1 MTTVDYLKALGDDG
15 TALAAAARRGLDPPV
30 PACAGWTVADLV
42 LHTGM
47 VHRHK
52 LAIVRGHLS
61 GPPRPWPPTGPPRD
75 ELLGWYEEGLAELLT
90 TLGDT
95 DPATPVWTFHRPDQT
110 AGFWRRRMAQET
122 VVHRVDAESAHGR
135 PGPVP
140 ADLAADGV
148 DEALAVFLA
157 PCLEDRPVGGHGE
170 SLRLEA
176 TDTGDSWRVRLLPTG
191 IEVGPGSAPADAT
204 AAGAAADLLLW
215 LWGRRPADPLELTG
229 DPALVPR
236 VRELAAEATQ

>member
-1 MTTVDYLKALGDDG
+1 MATLDYLTALGEDG

-30 PACAGWTVADLV
+30 PACEGWTVADLV

-52 LAIVRGHLS
+52 LAIVRGRLT
-61 GPPRPWPPTGPPRD
+61 GPPRPWPPSAPPRE
-75 ELLGWYEEGLAELLT
+75 ELLGWYEEGLAELLAA
-90 TLGDT
+90 LGDT
-95 DPATPVWTFHRPDQT
+95 DPATPVWTFHRPEQT

-122 VVHRVDAESAHGR
+122 VIHRVDAESAHGR

-157 PCLEDRPVGGHGE
+157 PYLEGRPVGGNGE
-170 SLRLEA
+170 SLGLLA

-191 IEVGPGSAPADAT
+191 IEVGPGQAPADAT
-204 AAGAAADLLLW
+204 AAGSAADLLLW
-215 LWGRRPADPLELTG
+215 LWGRGPADPLERTG
-229 DPALVPR
+229 DPELVPR
-236 VRELAAEATQ
+236 FRQLAADATQ